1 MALTTYT
8 ELKAAVAD
16 FLNRSDLTSTIPD
29 FITLAEAEMR
39 RRLRDMAR
47 ATATISSEYSEVPT
61 DFGSVV
67 TFDLNTTP
75 VTPLEYLT
83 PDQFTEDSPYYRST
97 GQCQY
102 YTIIGGE
109 FRFMPV
115 PSSSYT
121 ARLTYWRKITALSSD
136 VASNWVLED
145 HPDAYLYGSLK
156 ASAPYLKDDAR
167 TGIWRE
173 LFENA
178 MQAIETMTRKDF
190 YGAVMRMTPSFRE

>member
-1 MALTTYT
+1 MALTSYT
-8 ELKAAVAD
+8 TLKASVAD
-16 FLNRSDLTSTIPD
+16 FLNRSDLTSAIPD

-47 ATATISSEYSEVPT
+47 ATATITTEYSEVPT
-61 DFGSVV
+61 DFGSVI

-75 VTPLEYLT
+75 VTPLEYLS
-83 PDQFTEDSPYYRST
+83 PDQFTNDSPNYRST
-97 GQCQY
+97 GQCQF
-102 YTIIGGE
+102 YTIVAGE

-115 PSSSYT
+115 PAGSYT
-121 ARLTYWRKITALSSD
+121 ARLTYWRKITALSAD

-167 TGIWRE
+167 ISIWGQ
-173 LFENA
+173 LFEDA
-178 MQAIETMTRKDF
+178 MSSIETMTRKDML
-190 YGAVMRMTPSFRE
+190 GATLQMTPTFRE